1 MSIWL
6 TGRGSDVIDNVPK
19 SYLISVGLQTI
30 PAACLPSDVSMDN
43 MEHGIIV
50 GGTHFFFSE
59 ALNEL
64 GREAGI
70 TALFKKNCKKVG
82 IPIK

>member
-1 MSIWL
+1 ME
-6 TGRGSDVIDNVPK
+6 
-19 SYLISVGLQTI
+19 
-30 PAACLPSDVSMDN
+30 SMDN

-70 TALFKKNCKKVG
+70 TSLFKKNCKKVG

>member
-1 MSIWL
+1 
-6 TGRGSDVIDNVPK
+6 
-19 SYLISVGLQTI
+19 
-30 PAACLPSDVSMDN
+30 MDN

-70 TALFKKNCKKVG
+70 TSLFKRIVKGRNTN
-82 IPIK
+82 